1 MKNLISFFLILATL
15 SFGCKKN
22 SNNISELQ
30 TVNDTINIK
39 EINILTSFKNNNYP
53 SSLKDSTICNK
64 WMLSKE
70 DIKKVITL
78 SKKINNS
85 QWDYAYDH
93 LPCQYSGKLK
103 FKNNEYDFNLNSGA
117 WLEINYKNSIIRYG
131 YEMNDYEK
139 YFLSSP
145 LDND

>member
-53 SSLKDSTICNK
+53 
-64 WMLSKE
+64 
-70 DIKKVITL
+70 
-78 SKKINNS
+78 
-85 QWDYAYDH
+85 
-93 LPCQYSGKLK
+93 
-103 FKNNEYDFNLNSGA
+103 
-117 WLEINYKNSIIRYG
+117 
-131 YEMNDYEK
+131 
-139 YFLSSP
+139 
-145 LDND
+145 